1 MFELGSDLN
10 FGLKL
15 LGQVNM
21 QLGQAQLTDHTFA

>member
-15 LGQVNM
+15 LGQVSM
-21 QLGQAQLTDHTFA
+21 QLGQAQLADHTFT

>member
-15 LGQVNM
+15 LGQVSM
-21 QLGQAQLTDHTFA
+21 PSGQAQLTDHTIA